1 MFLCSPMWIR
11 IFSSDN
17 KSLYSASVAFSVTK
31 EKNNKVSIEK
41 TKLIRIEGDAIA
53 ASSPFRSLTPTE
65 PSIALPIRCQ
75 VPCCFAYFLL
85 DFRSEEPVEKSYAIV
100 SLNFPNQL
108 RRLLRRLDTEIHA
121 FNSALPDSETTR
133 RRNDQNSMKTMT
145 RTIGLLLLIMTI
157 G

>member
-1 MFLCSPMWIR
+1 MWIR

-17 KSLYSASVAFSVTK
+17 KSLYSASVAFSVAK
-31 EKNNKVSIEK
+31 EKNIDVSIEE
-41 TKLIRIEGDAIA
+41 TKIIRIEGDAIA
-53 ASSPFRSLTPTE
+53 ASTPFRSFTLTE
-65 PSIALPIRCQ
+65 PSIALPVRYQ

-85 DFRSEEPVEKSYAIV
+85 DFRSEEPVEKLYAMV
-100 SLNFPNQL
+100 SLDFPNQL
-108 RRLLRRLDTEIHA
+108 RRLRLATKIHK
-121 FNSALPDSETTR
+121 FNSELPDSETTR